1 MSAITPIEQ
10 DASLFAREMSDA
22 YRDMCYADDGFKQF
36 AVSYGRKI
44 LPFASRVSGVFLNLR
59 ESAEFEER
67 ARKLLQGT
75 IRITVNVPSTNPD
88 IITDTDNPPLGD
100 EDFRIKYMSLKQRTM
115 GLVYQYIL
123 NTPIPDLIPMLDAS
137 QSVQIVLTPE
147 EGSETK
153 FAVMYSDNPTE

>member
-1 MSAITPIEQ
+1 MLTM
-10 DASLFAREMSDA
+10 DLN
-22 YRDMCYADDGFKQF
+22 
-36 AVSYGRKI
+36 
-44 LPFASRVSGVFLNLR
+44 NLR